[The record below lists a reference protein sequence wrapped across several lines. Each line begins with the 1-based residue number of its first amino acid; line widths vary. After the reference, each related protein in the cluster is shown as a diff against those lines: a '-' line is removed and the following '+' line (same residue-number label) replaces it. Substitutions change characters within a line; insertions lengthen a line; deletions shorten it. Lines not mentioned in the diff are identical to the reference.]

1 MHPDHT
7 LDGDVFIEAGAEA
20 VTAPKFQEAYNSRLI
35 GYIDGQQ
42 RLLGAA
48 ASHGTYGL
56 IKARGVQSEII
67 DIGGRPLHLE
77 AHPTAHTTN
86 DLTVLD
92 EAAETIWMG
101 DLTFLIHTPALDG
114 SIRGWIEIIEKLEN
128 GIAKNLVPGHGPAL
142 GAFPNGTHPT
152 LEYLKGLAAATCAS
166 LARGESL
173 QMALK
178 DPGEA
183 LKQDWK
189 LWDEFH
195 LRNAT
200 NAYIELEWE

>member
-1 MHPDHT
+1 MSQSLQNKT
-7 LDGDVFIEAGAEA
+7 RSDVPNYL
-20 VTAPKFQEAYNSRLI
+20 TT
-35 GYIDGQQ
+35 D
-42 RLLGAA
+42 
-48 ASHGTYGL
+48 
-56 IKARGVQSEII
+56 
-67 DIGGRPLHLE
+67 
-77 AHPTAHTTN
+77 TN

-114 SIRGWIEIIEKLEN
+114 SIRGWIEIIKKLEN

-142 GAFPNGTHPT
+142 VAFPNGTHPT
-152 LEYLKGLAAATCAS
+152 LEYLKGLTAATRAS

-173 QMALK
+173 QTALK
-178 DPGEA
+178 DPGKA